1 MCKKKNFVFL
11 VLFLFTSLI
20 KNNILSSKQIDVLGD
35 DGYLLK
41 NEINI
46 DTDEELMNLIDE
58 DNLIKKYKKN
68 SFTNRNKGVSK
79 LCLPKI
85 KTTKQ
90 KQKIINKELEDR
102 KNGLRQ
108 HILLSLK
115 ANNISQELTRKIY
128 KNLTHIKST
137 ASKNRTFI
145 KELEED
151 FIKRYNINYR
161 FKQTLLYK
169 NKYLDELTI
178 IEDAF
183 FVNLEAIITIWGLE
197 TMFGKD
203 IGKYNA
209 FNALYSACMNA
220 FSIQRL
226 EYFEYNLIMLAKLV
240 DIGFFK
246 EDVKSSFDGGLG
258 GCQFMPDSVYRLAL
272 SYDGKR
278 ADIINN
284 NLDVL
289 TSIGNYLYNKG
300 WKKDQGVL
308 TEIIL
313 PDDFDICFAG
323 FNTKKSIKEWL
334 ELGIKPHQN
343 KIGYSNLEDEDKQAS
358 IIIVDIDNDKKTLK
372 EKKAFL
378 VYDNYKV
385 FLTYNKEIKYGIT
398 AGIIYE
404 KLIENLRNNEKY
416 NYAS

>member
-1 MCKKKNFVFL
+1 MFKKIFVFL
-11 VLFLFTSLI
+11 ILLLFTSLI
-20 KNNILSSKQIDVLGD
+20 KNNILLSKQIDILEND
-35 DGYLLK
+35 LNLSK
-41 NEINI
+41 NEVNI
-46 DTDEELMNLIDE
+46 DTDEELINLIDE
-58 DNLIKKYKKN
+58 DNLIKKYKKS
-68 SFTNRNKGVSK
+68 SFINKNKGVSK
-79 LCLPKI
+79 ICLPKTKI
-85 KTTKQ
+85 TTQ
-90 KQKIINKELEDR
+90 KQKIINQDLEDR
-102 KNGLRQ
+102 KEGLRQ

-115 ANNISQELTRKIY
+115 ANNINNELTIKIY

-137 ASKNRTFI
+137 ISKNRTFI

-151 FIKRYNINYR
+151 FIKRYNIDYR
-161 FKQTLLYK
+161 FKQTLLQK
-169 NKYLDELTI
+169 NKYLDELEI
-178 IEDAF
+178 IEDTF
-183 FVNLEAIITIWGLE
+183 FVNLEAIITIWGME
-197 TMFGKD
+197 TMFGKN
-203 IGKYNA
+203 IGRYNA

-220 FSIQRL
+220 DTMQRL

-240 DIGFFK
+240 DTGFFK

-272 SYDGKR
+272 SYDGNK

-308 TEIIL
+308 TEITL
-313 PDDFDICFAG
+313 PDDFDICLSG
-323 FNTKKSIKEWL
+323 LNNKKSVKEWF
-334 ELGIKPHQN
+334 ELGIQLHKSRV
-343 KIGYSNLEDEDKQAS
+343 GYLNIEDEDKQAS

-404 KLIENLRNNEKY
+404 KLIEESRNNEKY
-416 NYAS
+416 NYVS